1 MKKLFCIAVLSLF
14 SMGAFA
20 QLPVNLGLK
29 LGWNSSKISTS
40 NLSTNLSDYS
50 PTNNNGYLIG
60 AFGRLNIKSFFIQP
74 EVYFAVKKGATSVGF
89 SGEDGQPLKVTQDI
103 DLKTFDIPMLLGYRV
118 LDLKVLSMQVFTGPV
133 MSINTEGSSVSIT
146 NMGGLADDAFA
157 GLKDPSGV
165 NWAYQLGLG
174 FDIAL
179 FTIDAR
185 YEWGLSNIDTG
196 SIAAIKDIS
205 FDQKS
210 NMFTLSVGWR
220 FL

>member
-89 SGEDGQPLKVTQDI
+89 SGEGEQPFKVTQDI

-118 LDLKVLSMQVFTGPV
+118 LDLKLLSMQVFTGPV
-133 MSINTEGSSVSIT
+133 MSINTEGSSISISSI
-146 NMGGLADDAFA
+146 GELPEGALS